1 MLKKF
6 NWGWGIALT
15 YTSFAVFILF
25 MVYRSS
31 LKTVELVTPDYYAK
45 ELKYQERIDQ
55 IANTKNLQTPLKWEV
70 SGREVLLTFPK
81 EASANAS
88 AKILFYK
95 PNSSQKDVMV
105 ECKADADGKSIV
117 ASEKLESGMYQMQI
131 EWQAGSISYYNESTI
146 NFQ

>member
-25 MVYRSS
+25 MVYKSS

-70 SGREVLLTFPK
+70 NGREVLLTFPE
-81 EASANAS
+81 EASTNAS

-105 ECKADADGKSIV
+105 ECKADTDGKSIV

-131 EWQAGSISYYNESTI
+131 EWQAGNISYYNESTI